1 MNEVADELWF
11 QSIAELSGQLA
22 ARTLSPVELTRAY
35 LDRIDRLD
43 QPAFALPAGPQA
55 RPGDKL
61 AAVTTVARDQA
72 LAEAAAADRELARSG
87 PRSPLHGIPYG
98 VKDLLDTRGV
108 RTTWGSRVFAA
119 RVPDRDAAVVERLRV
134 AGAVLLGKMTTAEFA
149 GGSISTALNP
159 WKLDRST
166 QGSSSGTVV
175 GVVAGLIGFGI
186 GTETGGSIVF
196 PSSAVGAS
204 GLRPTFGRVSRYG
217 CMSLAWS
224 LDKIG
229 PVARSAEDCGMVL
242 EAIAGGDVRDPG
254 SADRPFQFARGAR
267 PLTGRRIGV
276 HRPEFDAPDAA
287 PNRQVFDAA
296 LDVFRRLG
304 ATVEDFV
311 LPVRPYF
318 EVFIHVTSAESAAAF
333 RRHFES
339 GAIDGAFEY
348 NWSRRA
354 DWMAASM
361 APAGDY
367 LKAQRIRQQ
376 IVIEGDTLMSRYD
389 LAICPTFPGGAPERY
404 APTAAPVPPPPPA
417 VPAPQLPRLNWV
429 ANLSGLPGMSIPCGF
444 DADGLP
450 LALHLVGKAWDEQ
463 GVLDA
468 AMAFQRETGWHSRR
482 PPFPWR
488 A

>member
-1 MNEVADELWF
+1 VADDLWF
-11 QSIAELSGQLA
+11 QSIAELSRQIA
-22 ARTLSPVELTRAY
+22 ARTVSSVELTRAY
-35 LDRIDRLD
+35 LDRIERLD
-43 QPAFALPAGPQA
+43 RPAFPLPAAPQD

-61 AAVTTVARDQA
+61 AAVTTVVAEQA
-72 LAEAAAADRELARSG
+72 MAEAAAADRAIGAAG

-119 RVPDRDAAVVERLRV
+119 RVPDRDSAVVERLRE
-134 AGAVLLGKMTTAEFA
+134 AGAILIGKMTTAEFA

-175 GVVAGLIGFGI
+175 GVVAGLIGFGV

-196 PSSAVGAS
+196 PASAVGAS
-204 GLRPTFGRVSRYG
+204 GLRPTFGRVSRFG

-229 PVARSAEDCGMVL
+229 PVGRSAEDCGHVL
-242 EAIAGGDVRDPG
+242 AALAGPDRRDPG
-254 SADRPFQFARGAR
+254 CGDRPFRFTQTPSPLRGK
-267 PLTGRRIGV
+267 RIAI
-276 HRPEFDAPDAA
+276 HRPEFDAPEAA
-287 PNRQVFDAA
+287 PNRRVFDEA

-304 ATVEDFV
+304 AVVEDVV
-311 LPVRPYF
+311 LPVRPYV
-318 EVFIHVTSAESAAAF
+318 EVFMHVTSVESAASF
-333 RRHFES
+333 RRLFD
-339 GAIDGAFEY
+339 DGSVEALFPY

-361 APAGDY
+361 APAHDY
-367 LKAQRIRQQ
+367 LKAQRIRQL
-376 IVIEGDTLMSRYD
+376 IVMDGDALLDRYD
-389 LAICPTFPGGAPERY
+389 LAICPTFPAGAPDRY
-404 APTAAPVPPPPPA
+404 APTSPRLPAPPPA
-417 VPAPQLPRLNWV
+417 NPPQLPRLNWV

-444 DADGLP
+444 DGDGLP
-450 LALHLVGKAWDEQ
+450 LALHLVGRPWDEQ

-468 AMAFQRETGWHSRR
+468 AMQFQRETGWHSRR
-482 PPFPWR
+482 PPYPWR